1 VSCLSNDADTSI
13 LGCYYDRKIYIFD
26 VDSDELNG
34 VHQST
39 LAHELLHAIW
49 ERHPDDEIA
58 KELGAVY
65 QKYHDESLDSII
77 LNIRYG
83 RIKCGKKAG
92 LIKVNPKEKIKLEGV
107 LLGKED
113 K

>member
-1 VSCLSNDADTSI
+1 MNNV
-13 LGCYYDRKIYIFD
+13 
-26 VDSDELNG
+26 
-34 VHQST
+34 
-39 LAHELLHAIW
+39 
-49 ERHPDDEIA
+49 ER
-58 KELGAVY
+58 Y

-92 LIKVNPKEKIKLEGV
+92 LIKVNPKEKIKLDGV